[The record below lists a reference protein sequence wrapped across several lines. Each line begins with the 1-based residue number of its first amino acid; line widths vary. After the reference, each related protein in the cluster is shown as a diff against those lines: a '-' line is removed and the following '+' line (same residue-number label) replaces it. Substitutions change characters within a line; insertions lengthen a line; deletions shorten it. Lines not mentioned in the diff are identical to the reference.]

1 MSLENIPIKSL
12 KDVTSYLSRGVTPSY
27 TDDNGVAVI
36 NQRCIR
42 DNKIIWENIRL
53 TDPYKK
59 KINSEKYIKQ
69 YDVLVNSTGTGTLG
83 RSAQVKELFSSATV
97 DSHVTILRPNDLVD
111 PLFFGYA
118 VNMVEKN
125 IENLAEGSTG
135 QTELSRTRLGE
146 EIFINLHS
154 KDNQKKIAYI
164 LSNIDKKIELNE
176 KINNNLEEQVL
187 KLFDSW
193 FVKFE
198 MFDDFIESSLGLIPK
213 GWSVDYLGSG
223 KSSSII
229 GSGVNN
235 FDNSKIYIATADVDN
250 STITNTETLI
260 TIENKPSRAN
270 MQPIEKSIWF
280 AKMIDS
286 RKLIM
291 VDDYCYDL
299 LNKYIFSTGFC
310 GLKCKDDY
318 FYYLWTFLLSNSFD
332 TIKNNYC
339 TGTTM
344 QAINNKD
351 TQLIEFVLPDKD
363 LLLKFNKL
371 AKPMYQEIYYNNLEI
386 KKLQRL
392 RDTLLPKLM
401 SGEIDVT
408 QINYD
413 LKNMITNFNII
424 SLKLFNRGIN
434 MKTKIISKIQNQ
446 MKPYLNQGQY
456 IKLTNTLL
464 NSLQDIDIIDNNND
478 LSEVDNF
485 KLLKLFL
492 SAKEV
497 EGCSEKTILYY
508 NSTIEKM
515 LMKIKKQVYNIN
527 TDDLR
532 KYLYDYKYNNK
543 SSKTTIDN
551 IRRIFSSFFAWL
563 EEEDY
568 IIKNPVRR
576 IHRVKTG
583 RVVKETLT
591 DENLEVL
598 RDNCEEI
605 RDLAIVE
612 LLISTG
618 IRVGELVRLN
628 INDVDF
634 YEREC
639 IVFGKGESERVVYFD
654 ARTKI
659 HLIEYLQSR
668 VDENPAL
675 FVSLN
680 DPYNRLGISGV
691 ETRLRELGKKCNINK
706 VHPHK
711 FRRTMATNAIDKGM
725 PIEQV
730 QRLLG
735 HLQIDTTMQYAMVNQ
750 SNVKLAHRKFIG

>member
-1 MSLENIPIKSL
+1 
-12 KDVTSYLSRGVTPSY
+12 
-27 TDDNGVAVI
+27 
-36 NQRCIR
+36 
-42 DNKIIWENIRL
+42 
-53 TDPYKK
+53 
-59 KINSEKYIKQ
+59 
-69 YDVLVNSTGTGTLG
+69 
-83 RSAQVKELFSSATV
+83 
-97 DSHVTILRPNDLVD
+97 
-111 PLFFGYA
+111 
-118 VNMVEKN
+118 
-125 IENLAEGSTG
+125 
-135 QTELSRTRLGE
+135 
-146 EIFINLHS
+146 
-154 KDNQKKIAYI
+154 
-164 LSNIDKKIELNE
+164 
-176 KINNNLEEQVL
+176 
-187 KLFDSW
+187 
-193 FVKFE
+193 
-198 MFDDFIESSLGLIPK
+198 
-213 GWSVDYLGSG
+213 
-223 KSSSII
+223 
-229 GSGVNN
+229 
-235 FDNSKIYIATADVDN
+235 
-250 STITNTETLI
+250 
-260 TIENKPSRAN
+260 
-270 MQPIEKSIWF
+270 
-280 AKMIDS
+280 
-286 RKLIM
+286 
-291 VDDYCYDL
+291 
-299 LNKYIFSTGFC
+299 
-310 GLKCKDDY
+310 
-318 FYYLWTFLLSNSFD
+318 
-332 TIKNNYC
+332 
-339 TGTTM
+339 
-344 QAINNKD
+344 
-351 TQLIEFVLPDKD
+351 
-363 LLLKFNKL
+363 
-371 AKPMYQEIYYNNLEI
+371 
-386 KKLQRL
+386 
-392 RDTLLPKLM
+392 
-401 SGEIDVT
+401 
-408 QINYD
+408 
-413 LKNMITNFNII
+413 
-424 SLKLFNRGIN
+424 

-456 IKLTNTLL
+456 IKLTNSLL

-478 LSEVDNF
+478 LSDVDNF

-497 EGCSEKTILYY
+497 EGCSNKTIVYY
-508 NSTIEKM
+508 KSTIEKM
-515 LMKIKKQVYNIN
+515 LIKIKKQVYNIN

-532 KYLYDYKYNNK
+532 KYLYDYKYINK

-612 LLISTG
+612 LLVSTG

-659 HLIEYLQSR
+659 HLMEYLQSR